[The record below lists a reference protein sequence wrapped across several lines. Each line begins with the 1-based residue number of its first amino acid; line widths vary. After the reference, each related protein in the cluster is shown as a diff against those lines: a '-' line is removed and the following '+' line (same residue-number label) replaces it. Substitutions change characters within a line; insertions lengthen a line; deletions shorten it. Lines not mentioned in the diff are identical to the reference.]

1 MNTCETCRH
10 YLGGGQCAVSLEQEC
25 KDGNYEA
32 WEKNVGGIHD
42 DQHISSAGC
51 GAHRPPC

>member
-1 MNTCETCRH
+1 MNTCETCRY

-32 WEKNVGGIHD
+32 WEAKNSDGQAKEV
-42 DQHISSAGC
+42 
-51 GAHRPPC
+51 